1 MSGKNLISN
10 ILIYGSICF
19 LQLRTLFTSVK
30 KRLLSQSIW
39 KIQLASFVLV
49 ALIPILFLSI
59 NLYRLAWDNAWRE
72 VSEKHQLLAMN
83 MAAPVHNY
91 VIDHQA
97 MLKVIAHSIQFES
110 TDQAQH
116 RPALI
121 QLVESTL
128 KNFTGYQS
136 IALINSEGDSQFVME
151 NKLSPPH
158 APLPGN
164 IYNESVKPSLK
175 DAISGITSSPINQ
188 KPTIIL
194 TEPILNTK
202 GEVFGVLLAEL
213 KINALE
219 KLRKNIHFGEKGHSA
234 IVDGQGHVIAHPNPD
249 WMVEMK
255 DLSHWPV
262 VQKMML
268 GKTGVTEFYS
278 PFIKANM
285 VAGYTG
291 IPTLGWGIMVPQP
304 KSEIEAQVKAMMY
317 SNYTSIFVGL
327 LFALGLS
334 WLLVKWISR
343 PIMQLSKA
351 ALNLSLATPGSKL
364 ELPTITDNAPK
375 EIQQLSLFLHDLVKS
390 QQNSQQKI
398 KELNLSLQ
406 SKVNQATSKLRQA
419 NKELGLL
426 AHSDHLTG
434 LYSRRYFIDE
444 LILNSKQP
452 LPGRNMCVL
461 LIDLDDFKSINDTY
475 GHNAG
480 DSVLVKIAS
489 LLCAS
494 TDSDDITARYGG
506 DELAAI
512 LYCSISDALEFAEKL
527 RVIIEQEKFEWQQH
541 CLKMT
546 VTIGVFSVPEE
557 GIKDVLSI
565 LENVD
570 AALYYGKRAGR
581 NIIIEYNSELETQT
595 ELELRPM
602 AEGN

>member
-1 MSGKNLISN
+1 M
-10 ILIYGSICF
+10 CF

-30 KRLLSQSIW
+30 KRLLSQSLW

-72 VSEKHQLLAMN
+72 ISEKHQLLAMN

-97 MLKVIAHSIQFES
+97 MLKVIIHSIQFES
-110 TDQAQH
+110 TDQLQH

-121 QLVESTL
+121 QLVESAL

-136 IALINSEGDSQFVME
+136 IALINSEGDSQLVME
-151 NKLSPPH
+151 NKLSSSH
-158 APLPGN
+158 APLPN
-164 IYNESVKPSLK
+164 NLYKEFVKFSLK
-175 DAISGITSSPINQ
+175 TVIPVATISGITSSPINQ

-194 TEPILNTK
+194 TEPIFNTK
-202 GEVFGVLLAEL
+202 GEVLGVLLAEL

-249 WMVEMK
+249 WMINMK
-255 DLSHWPV
+255 DLSHVSV
-262 VQKMML
+262 VKKMMA

-278 PFIKANM
+278 PFIKSSM
-285 VAGYTG
+285 VVGYTG

-304 KSEIEAQVKAMMY
+304 KSEVEAQVKAIMY
-317 SNYTSIFVGL
+317 SNFIWALVGL

-351 ALNLSLATPGSKL
+351 TLNLSLVTPGSKL
-364 ELPTITDNAPK
+364 ELPTITGNAPK
-375 EIQQLSLFLHDLVKS
+375 EIQQLCISLHDLVES
-390 QQNSQQKI
+390 QQNSQQEI

-406 SKVNQATSKLRQA
+406 SKINQATSKLRQA
-419 NKELGLL
+419 NKELGVL
-426 AHSDHLTG
+426 AHRDHLTG

-480 DSVLVKIAS
+480 DYVLVKIAS

-494 TDSDDITARYGG
+494 TDSGDITARYGG

-512 LYCSISDALEFAEKL
+512 LYCSISDALEYAEKL

-541 CLKMT
+541 SLKMT
-546 VTIGVFSVPEE
+546 VTIGGFSVPEE

-570 AALYYGKRAGR
+570 AALYCGKKAGR
-581 NIIIEYNSELETQT
+581 NIIIEYTPELETQA
-595 ELELRPM
+595 ELELTPM
-602 AEGN
+602 VEGN

>member
-1 MSGKNLISN
+1 MRFI
-10 ILIYGSICF
+10 
-19 LQLRTLFTSVK
+19 TLLTSVK

-59 NLYRLAWDNAWRE
+59 NLYRIAWDNAWRE
-72 VSEKHQLLAMN
+72 ISEKHQLLAMN

-91 VIDHQA
+91 VIDHQS
-97 MLKVIAHSIQFES
+97 MLKVIVHSIQFES
-110 TDQAQH
+110 ANQIQH

-121 QLVESTL
+121 QLVESAL
-128 KNFTGYQS
+128 KNFAGYQS

-151 NKLSPPH
+151 NKLSSPH
-158 APLPGN
+158 VPLPGN
-164 IYNESVKPSLK
+164 IYKESVKSSLK
-175 DAISGITSSPINQ
+175 TSMPVSTISGITSSPINQ

-202 GEVFGVLLAEL
+202 GEVLGVLLAEL
-213 KINALE
+213 KIDALE

-249 WMVEMK
+249 WMINMK
-255 DLSHWPV
+255 DLSHVSV
-262 VQKMML
+262 VKKMMA

-278 PFIKANM
+278 PFIKSSM
-285 VAGYTG
+285 VVGYTG

-304 KSEIEAQVKAMMY
+304 KSEVEAQVKAIMY
-317 SNYTSIFVGL
+317 SNFIWALVGL

-343 PIMQLSKA
+343 PIMQLSQA

-364 ELPTITDNAPK
+364 ELPTITGNAPK
-375 EIQQLSLFLHDLVKS
+375 EIQQLSISLHDLVES
-390 QQNSQQKI
+390 QQNSQQEI

-406 SKVNQATSKLRQA
+406 SKINQATSKLRQA
-419 NKELGLL
+419 NKELGVL
-426 AHSDHLTG
+426 AHRDHLTG

-480 DSVLVKIAS
+480 DYVLVKIAS

-494 TDSDDITARYGG
+494 TDSGDITARYGG

-512 LYCSISDALEFAEKL
+512 LYCAISDALEYAEKL
-527 RVIIEQEKFEWQQH
+527 RVIIEQEKFEWQQYS
-541 CLKMT
+541 LKMT
-546 VTIGVFSVPEE
+546 VTIGVFSVAEE

-570 AALYYGKRAGR
+570 AALYCGKKAGR
-581 NIIIEYNSELETQT
+581 NIIIEYTPELETQA